1 MFIAWILA
9 QNSICAIHTFVKVLG
24 IDYSM
29 TSPAVTLIDGD
40 KATCWF
46 LTSVKRNQLTHT
58 FGFLTCIGDPYPDFL
73 SPEQRYDLISDWAVS
88 KCKIQ
93 PDALVIE
100 DYAMGAKGKV
110 FHIGENCGLLK
121 HKLWKEGVKFQTVA
135 PTALKKFASGK
146 GNADKCAMHSAFVQ
160 QTGIDLMKGMDKES
174 KDCGSPVSDIVDSYF
189 LARYAIRKQQPN

>member
-1 MFIAWILA
+1 MRQILA
-9 QNSICAIHTFVKVLG
+9 QKLAKAIHTFVKVLG

-46 LTSVKRNQLTHT
+46 LTSIKRHQVTYS
-58 FGFLTCIGDPYPDFL
+58 FGNIVCIGDIYPDFL
-73 SPEQRYDLISDWAVS
+73 CPEQRYDLISDWAIT
-88 KCKIQ
+88 KCRNGGSI
-93 PDALVIE
+93 LIE

-121 HKLWKEGVKFQTVA
+121 HKLWKEKMAFEVTA

-146 GNADKCAMHSAFVQ
+146 GNADKCMMHEAFVKE
-160 QTGIDLMKGMDKES
+160 TGINLMKEMDKES

-189 LARYAIRKQQPN
+189 LARFLLKKKSQ

>member
-1 MFIAWILA
+1 ME
-9 QNSICAIHTFVKVLG
+9 AIDTFVKVLG

-160 QTGIDLMKGMDKES
+160 QTGIDLMKGLDKES